1 MKKIIPIALILIVI
15 CALAVSAVYFGYGG
29 TNPFASNSCPPDS
42 SSPSA
47 TAATSASSSK
57 ELRVFVASSLINA
70 VEDANSQFEKD
81 NNCKVVVNIGGSNGL
96 YQQIISGAPC
106 DVFMSADFQW
116 TNQLTA
122 SNWLYND
129 VYQNFTSNTLEVLTP
144 KDNPANLT
152 TLLDLAKPGVKLV
165 IADLTV
171 PVGSYFNKT
180 LTKIDATWG
189 NTSSSLYMGP
199 EWENFRAKV
208 LANVVSYETKVQDV
222 VGKVSLGLGTVD
234 AGVAFISDATY
245 GALTGAQ
252 LQYIEIPPEV
262 NTQGIYGIAVIS
274 DSANVDLAAKY
285 VDFWLSTEG
294 QATLKTYG
302 FGT

>member
-1 MKKIIPIALILIVI
+1 LQIIVPIGLTLIVI
-15 CALAVSAVYFGYGG
+15 AALVASAVYLGYSN
-29 TNPFASNSCPPDS
+29 TDPFASSSCPPAS
-42 SSPSA
+42 ASPSA
-47 TAATSASSSK
+47 NAVSVE

-70 VEDANSQFEKD
+70 VEDANPQFEQD

-96 YQQIISGAPC
+96 YQQIIAGAPC
-106 DVFMSADFQW
+106 DVFMSADFKW
-116 TNQLTA
+116 TNQLSA
-122 SNWLYND
+122 SSWLYND

-152 TLLDLAKPGVKLV
+152 TLLDLAKPQVKLV

-171 PVGSYFNKT
+171 PVGSYLNKT

-189 NTSSSLYMGP
+189 NTSSPLYKGL

-222 VGKVSLGLGTVD
+222 VGKVSVGLGTVD

-245 GALTGAQ
+245 GAMTGAQ
-252 LQYIEIPPEV
+252 LQYIEIPAEV
-262 NTQGIYGIAVIS
+262 NTQGTYGIAVMA
-274 DSANVDLAAKY
+274 DTAHAELAAKY

>member
-1 MKKIIPIALILIVI
+1 
-15 CALAVSAVYFGYGG
+15 
-29 TNPFASNSCPPDS
+29 
-42 SSPSA
+42 
-47 TAATSASSSK
+47 
-57 ELRVFVASSLINA
+57 
-70 VEDANSQFEKD
+70 VEDANPQFEQD

-96 YQQIISGAPC
+96 YQQIIAGAPC
-106 DVFMSADFQW
+106 DVFMSADFKW
-116 TNQLTA
+116 TNQLNA
-122 SNWLYND
+122 SSWLYND

-152 TLLDLAKPGVKLV
+152 TLLDLAKPKVKLV

-171 PVGSYFNKT
+171 PVGSYLNKT

-189 NTSSSLYMGP
+189 NTSSPLYKGP
-199 EWENFRAKV
+199 EWETFRAKV

-245 GALTGAQ
+245 GAMTGAQ
-252 LQYIEIPPEV
+252 LQYIEIPAEV
-262 NTQGIYGIAVIS
+262 NTQGTYGIAVMA
-274 DSANVDLAAKY
+274 DTAHAELAAKY
-285 VDFWLSTEG
+285 VGFWLSTEG
-294 QATLKTYG
+294 QATLKTYR